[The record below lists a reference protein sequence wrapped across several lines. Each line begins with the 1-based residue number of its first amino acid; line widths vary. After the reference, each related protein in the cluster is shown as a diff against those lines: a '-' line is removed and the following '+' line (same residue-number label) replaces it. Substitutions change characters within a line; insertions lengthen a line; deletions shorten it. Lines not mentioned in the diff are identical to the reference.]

1 MSLNSRECSV
11 CDGEPFEGYWFTC
24 GPNSWRFTNGDTDR
38 VINGFLYER
47 ETILRDEIDQN
58 QEARAGSIKVQIPLD
73 NPVAEIFKG
82 LISPRPVSLV
92 VFHGQVG
99 ETEVGAYFTGMVA
112 SVKRQNTCELTCV
125 TENDTMKQDVPGL
138 HYQVQC
144 PRDLFSDGCTL
155 RRQDWEVLGTISDVN
170 GNLVSSPAFA
180 AKPDGWF
187 AGGWLEWNG
196 TAMAIVAH
204 VGQDLTLFF
213 PLEGLASN
221 ANVVAYP
228 GCQGT
233 EAVCAEKFS
242 NLVNHLGFARIPSK
256 NPFGEGGIA

>member
-1 MSLNSRECSV
+1 MSLDSRECSV

-24 GPNSWRFTNGDTDR
+24 GSNSWRFINGDTDR
-38 VINGFLYER
+38 IIQGFLYVHGVV
-47 ETILRDEIDQN
+47 LRDEIDQN
-58 QEARAGSIKVQIPLD
+58 EESRAGSVKVQISLD

-92 VFHGQVG
+92 IFAGQVG
-99 ETEVGAYFTGMVA
+99 ETEVRVCFTGMVA

-138 HYQVQC
+138 HYQAQC
-144 PRDLFSDGCTL
+144 PRDPFSEGCTL
-155 RRQDWEVLGTISDVN
+155 RRQDWEVLGTIASIS
-170 GNLVSSPAFA
+170 GNIVTSPVFA
-180 AKPDGWF
+180 TKPDGWF
-187 AGGWLEWNG
+187 NGGWLEYNG
-196 TAMAIVAH
+196 TAMAIVEH
-204 VGQDLTLFF
+204 VGQNLTLFF
-213 PLEGLASN
+213 PLEGLAPGV
-221 ANVVAYP
+221 NVVTYP

-233 EAVCAEKFS
+233 EYVCDTKFN